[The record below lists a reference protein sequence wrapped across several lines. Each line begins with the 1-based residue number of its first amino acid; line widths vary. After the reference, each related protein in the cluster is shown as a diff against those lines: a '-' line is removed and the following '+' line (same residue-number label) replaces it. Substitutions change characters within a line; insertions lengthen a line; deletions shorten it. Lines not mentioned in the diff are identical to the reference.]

1 MISIGELMNLRVA
14 MFSLVKQ
21 HCLSPVDGGRLKQL
35 ANLGA
40 APPLMLR
47 HLSFGMAVLA
57 AALGGL
63 GIVFWV
69 AANWQT
75 LPRSLRCALLETLVV
90 CTLLGAWRL
99 PAARMP
105 LALLVFLACG
115 GLFACLGQ
123 IYQTGADP
131 WQLFALWAALT
142 LPLCLGVRHD
152 ALWVPWLL
160 VALTGAQLFSEMQ
173 TGRWWG
179 DATMSLYGSLGSW
192 LPAIALAA
200 LLRFVPRSITGAGLW
215 PLRFSMI
222 YAVFS
227 LTTVAI
233 QHLFSSAE
241 EYPAFVLVVAVLAY
255 GFSLRKMF
263 DLFIFSALCLSFNVL
278 VIGGLARTLFNGA
291 GFNTLVFS
299 LVVIAC
305 AATSLLALTVKVVM
319 HLARIYLREKIS

>member
-1 MISIGELMNLRVA
+1 MNLHLA

-21 HCLSPVDGGRLKQL
+21 HRLSLVDGERLKQL
-35 ANLGA
+35 ANFGA
-40 APPLMLR
+40 TPPSLLR
-47 HLSFGMAVLA
+47 YLSFGMAVLA
-57 AALGGL
+57 ATLGGL

-69 AANWQT
+69 AANWQS
-75 LPRSLRCALLETLVV
+75 LPRFARCALLEALVV

-99 PAARMP
+99 PAARLP
-105 LALLVFLACG
+105 LALLGFLACG

-131 WQLFALWAALT
+131 WQLFTLWAAVT

-152 ALWVPWLL
+152 ALWVPWLM

-173 TGRWWG
+173 TGRWWW
-179 DATMSLYGSLGSW
+179 DAQLSPYSSLGSW
-192 LPAIALAA
+192 LPALALAA
-200 LLRFVPRSITGAGLW
+200 LLRFTPRSITGTGPW
-215 PLRFSMI
+215 PLRLSMI
-222 YAVFS
+222 YAVIS
-227 LTTVAI
+227 LTTLAVR
-233 QHLFSSAE
+233 HLFSSAE
-241 EYPAFVLVVAVLAY
+241 GYPAFVLIVAVLAY

-278 VIGGLARTLFNGA
+278 VIGGLARTLFHSA
-291 GFNTLVFS
+291 GYGTLVFS

-305 AATSLLALTVKVVM
+305 AATGLLALTGKVLM